1 MSNYPSVDEKPDVRY
16 DEKLS
21 DSVDNVG
28 VYDPESTVIN
38 MRKVL
43 RKV

>member
-1 MSNYPSVDEKPDVRY
+1 MSQYPSVDEKPDVRY

-21 DSVDNVG
+21 DAADDG

>member
-1 MSNYPSVDEKPDVRY
+1 MSHYPSVDEKPTEIRY

-21 DSVDNVG
+21 DGADDG
-28 VYDPESTVIN
+28 VFDPEATVIN
-38 MRKVL
+38 MRRVL